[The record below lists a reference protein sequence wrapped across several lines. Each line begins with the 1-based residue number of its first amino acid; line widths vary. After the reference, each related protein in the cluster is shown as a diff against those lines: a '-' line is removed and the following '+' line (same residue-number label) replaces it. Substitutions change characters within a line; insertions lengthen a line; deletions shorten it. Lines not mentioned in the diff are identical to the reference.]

1 MSDLTPHLMAL
12 RAVMARFPPLES
24 HAPQTPIDLA
34 DIYFPKSHAAALD
47 PDRSLVIGNRGM
59 GKSFWA
65 SALVNQDSRRRIAEA
80 LPETR
85 LGHGDIDVQFGFAE
99 GEGAV
104 GISRD
109 ELAPFVGDGSSV
121 ERIWRAV
128 TLPYIAKLAQ
138 RDVPD
143 RFVDRIAW
151 VAREPGEVREIMR
164 ASDARLA
171 ERRGKLVFVF
181 DQLEQLAD
189 DLDMRAELTK
199 GILRLALAFK
209 SYRGLR
215 VKIFMRPDHFAE
227 DRLFAFPDASKV
239 KGEALHLDWR
249 GVDLYGLL
257 YSRLFRSVPTDFSAV
272 TRSAGIRVAEGDSL
286 PAELVADEENQHRV
300 FDVIAGDAMGAR
312 KRGLPYT
319 WLVSHLA
326 DARNQV
332 SPRTFL
338 RALKFAAEHSPA
350 PVDKAIDHFGIHE
363 GVRRA
368 SENRVDDLQED
379 YPWVPPT
386 LHALRGLLVPCLPE
400 EMIAKWQETGDL
412 MRQLRMQ
419 VPGVKQ
425 PAWLATTT
433 DDGQAPYEALLG
445 SMADIGV
452 IEIRR
457 TTGKVDVPDIF
468 RLPAGIKR
476 KGGITQQ
483 QRRKARVM
491 IA

>member
-1 MSDLTPHLMAL
+1 MSNLTKELADL
-12 RAVMARFPPLES
+12 RAVMANFPPLES
-24 HAPQTPIDLA
+24 HAPQTRIDLA

-65 SALVNQDSRRRIAEA
+65 SALVNSETRERVAEA
-80 LPETR
+80 LPEAR
-85 LGHGDIDVQFGFAE
+85 LGHSDIDVRFGFAE
-99 GEGAV
+99 GEGAA

-109 ELAPFVGDGSSV
+109 ELALSFNRGNPV
-121 ERIWRAV
+121 EQIWRAV
-128 TLPYIAKLAQ
+128 TLPAIARHAGRTAPSSLTD
-138 RDVPD
+138 RL
-143 RFVDRIAW
+143 RFVAD
-151 VAREPGEVREIMR
+151 EPGEVREIMR
-164 ASDARLA
+164 AADSRLA
-171 ERRGKLVFVF
+171 ESKGKIIFIF

-189 DLDMRAELTK
+189 NLDLRSELTK

-227 DRLFAFPDASKV
+227 DRLFAFPDASKIR
-239 KGEALHLDWR
+239 GEALTLDWR
-249 GVDLYGLL
+249 NIDLYGLL
-257 YSRLFRSVPTDFSAV
+257 YSRLYQGAHSAFNAV
-272 TRSAGIRVAEGDSL
+272 IESAGIHLESNGSL
-286 PAELVADEENQHRV
+286 PIRLMSDEEAQHRI

-338 RALKFAAEHSPA
+338 RALKFAAENSPS
-350 PVDKAIDHFGIHE
+350 PGDKAIDHLGIHE

-368 SENRVDDLQED
+368 SQNRVDDLKED

-386 LHALRGLLVPCLPE
+386 LDALRGLLVPCLPD
-400 EMIAKWQETGDL
+400 EMIAKWRGGGDL
-412 MRQLRMQ
+412 MQQLRND
-419 VPGVKQ
+419 VPSVKQ
-425 PAWLATTT
+425 PAWLALVN
-433 DDGQAPYEALLG
+433 DEPQSSYKGLLE
-445 SMADIGV
+445 SLADIGV
-452 IEIRR
+452 IEIRNS
-457 TTGKVDVPDIF
+457 TGKVDVPDIF

-483 QRRKARVM
+483 QRRKVRMVLR
-491 IA
+491 